1 MAALGKI
8 RSKGA
13 MLVLIIALGL
23 FAFIAEEA
31 FRSCNGIKG
40 QQSQQIGEVL
50 GEKVNYQ
57 DFQKLVDEY
66 QDVVKFTMQRD
77 NLNEDE
83 LNQLKDQVW
92 QQYVANIIMEN
103 DAKKLGLTVTEQELQ
118 NILNQG
124 THQTLM
130 QTPFV
135 KQETGRFDVNA
146 LKQFIDEYNKANS
159 SNNPQMQQQAEQ
171 MRPLYNYWMFI
182 EKNLRSQ
189 LLNQKYQSLLA
200 SCILSNKVE
209 AKMAFKDE
217 NEESQIKLASLP
229 YSSVKDSEIK
239 IEDSDLKAKYNELKA
254 AFKQQVESRDVKYV
268 DVQILASATDRAALS
283 KEMAALQKELAEA
296 EEPAKVISKSASQA
310 PFIGLAVSKSVFP
323 TDIAEKLDSMAV
335 GTSGVI
341 ENKQDNTF
349 NVIRLLSKVSAPDS
363 VQYRQIQV
371 GAATVAE
378 ARTKA
383 DSIYKALEAGADFE
397 VLAKK
402 YGQTGEKVWLTGR
415 QYEGANSMSVDNRQ
429 YIEALIN
436 GDVNATKNL
445 ELSQGNVI
453 LQVLDRRAFT
463 DKYNVAAI
471 KKVIDFSK
479 NTRSIAYNKFSEF
492 VTKSTTIDELEKNA
506 KKYGYKVQV
515 QDALTT
521 SQHNVANVRGTREAL
536 KWIFSAKEGEIS
548 PLYECG
554 DNDHMMVVA
563 LTKVRPQGYADYKD
577 TEVAEILKRE
587 VTNDKKAEL
596 LIAKVK
602 GVNSLNAAKAK
613 GAKISDVNQVTFAAP
628 AFIQETGAME
638 PALSGAVAATAAGK
652 FSKAPVK
659 GNAGVYLFQVTKK
672 AQRAGVKYNEKAQ
685 LQRCRQ
691 SALQY
696 VGNFMQDLY
705 SKAGVVDNRYLF
717 F

>member
-1 MAALGKI
+1 M
-8 RSKGA
+8 
-13 MLVLIIALGL
+13 
-23 FAFIAEEA
+23 
-31 FRSCNGIKG
+31 
-40 QQSQQIGEVL
+40 
-50 GEKVNYQ
+50 
-57 DFQKLVDEY
+57 
-66 QDVVKFTMQRD
+66 
-77 NLNEDE
+77 
-83 LNQLKDQVW
+83 
-92 QQYVANIIMEN
+92 
-103 DAKKLGLTVTEQELQ
+103 
-118 NILNQG
+118 
-124 THQTLM
+124 
-130 QTPFV
+130 
-135 KQETGRFDVNA
+135 
-146 LKQFIDEYNKANS
+146 
-159 SNNPQMQQQAEQ
+159 
-171 MRPLYNYWMFI
+171 
-182 EKNLRSQ
+182 
-189 LLNQKYQSLLA
+189 
-200 SCILSNKVE
+200 
-209 AKMAFKDE
+209 
-217 NEESQIKLASLP
+217 
-229 YSSVKDSEIK
+229 
-239 IEDSDLKAKYNELKA
+239 KA

-268 DVQILASATDRAALS
+268 DVQILASASDRAALS

-296 EEPAKVISKSASQA
+296 EEPAKVISKSASQV

>member
-124 THQTLM
+124 THQALM

-254 AFKQQVESRDVKYV
+254 AFKQQVESRNVKYV

-296 EEPAKVISKSASQA
+296 EEPAKVISKSASQV

-596 LIAKVK
+596 LIAKVN

>member
-13 MLVLIIALGL
+13 ALVLIIALGL

-50 GEKVNYQ
+50 GEKINYQ

-77 NLNEDE
+77 NLNEEE

-92 QQYVANIIMEN
+92 QQYIANTILEN
-103 DAKKLGLTVTEQELQ
+103 DAKKVGLEVTEAELQ
-118 NILNQG
+118 AILNQG
-124 THQTLM
+124 TNPALM

-135 KQETGRFDVNA
+135 KQETGRFDINS
-146 LKQFIDEYNKANS
+146 LKQFIDEYNKAS
-159 SNNPQMQQQAEQ
+159 SSKNPQMQQQAEQ
-171 MRPLYNYWMFI
+171 MRPLYNYWLFV

-189 LLNQKYQSLLA
+189 LLNQKYQGLLA
-200 SCILSNKVE
+200 NCILSNKVE

-217 NEESQIKLASLP
+217 NEESQVKLASLP
-229 YSSVKDSEIK
+229 YSSIKDADINVA
-239 IEDSDLKAKYNELKA
+239 DADLKAKYDELKS
-254 AFKQQVESRDVKYV
+254 AFKQAVESRDVKYV
-268 DVQILASATDRAALS
+268 DVQITASAADRNALA
-283 KEMAALQKELAEA
+283 KEMAGIQKQLTEA
-296 EEPAKVISKSASQA
+296 AEPAQVVSKSASQV
-310 PFIGLAVSKSVFP
+310 PFIGLPVSKTALPS
-323 TDIAEKLDSMAV
+323 DIAAKIDSMAV

-349 NVIRLLSKVSAPDS
+349 NIIRLMSKVSVPDS

-371 GAATVAE
+371 GAASVAE

-383 DSIYKALEAGADFE
+383 DSIYQALQAGADFE

-415 QYEGANSMSVDNRQ
+415 QYEGANSMSADNRQ
-429 YIEALIN
+429 YIETLIN
-436 GDVNATKNL
+436 GGVNETKNL
-445 ELSQGNVI
+445 ELTQGNVI
-453 LQVLDRRAFT
+453 IQVVDRRAFT
-463 DKYNVAAI
+463 DKYVAAVV

-479 NTRSIAYNKFSEF
+479 DTRSVAYNKFSEF
-492 VTKSTTIDELEKNA
+492 VTKCTSVEELEKNA
-506 KKYGYKVQV
+506 KKYGYKVMDQS
-515 QDALTT
+515 ALTT
-521 SQHNVANVRGTREAL
+521 AQHNVANVRGTREAL
-536 KWIFSAKEGEIS
+536 KWIFAAKEGEIS

-563 LTKVRPQGYADYKD
+563 LTKVRPEGYADYKD
-577 TEVAEILKRE
+577 SEVAEVLKRE
-587 VTNDKKAEL
+587 VINDKKAEQL
-596 LIAKVK
+596 MAKVK
-602 GVNSLNAAKAK
+602 GVNTINGAKAK
-613 GAKISDVNQVTFAAP
+613 GAKISDVNQITFASP

-652 FSKAPVK
+652 FSKNPVK
-659 GNAGVYLFQVTKK
+659 GNSGVYLFQVVKK
-672 AQRAGVKYNEKAQ
+672 AQRAGVKYNEKSQ
-685 LQRCRQ
+685 MERCRQ
-691 SALQY
+691 SAMQY